1 MEEASK
7 KKKYDV
13 LMTEH
18 ERRVHDKDIKAYVE
32 MDTQNVYTKI
42 PGVKSHENDLQEKYL
57 EKLFSNN
64 TGFNNILGNQSN
76 IVNNESR

>member
-18 ERRVHDKDIKAYVE
+18 ERRIHDKDIKAY
-32 MDTQNVYTKI
+32 I
-42 PGVKSHENDLQEKYL
+42 
-57 EKLFSNN
+57 
-64 TGFNNILGNQSN
+64 TGDN
-76 IVNNESR
+76 